1 MALLQDGA
9 FTKRLEALERETAA
23 MAVQLEQARGEAATA
38 REDAATAR
46 ADAATARRETAAM
59 AVQLETMTKRCELA
73 ERKLAAEVEVERQ
86 AGDQRQR
93 AASRSFEKKAKEVVE
108 TSLDHLKT
116 DISESVEDTKTG
128 IFNKLA

>member
-1 MALLQDGA
+1 MSLEQECVATLANNSEPTDSE
-9 FTKRLEALERETAA
+9 LEA
-23 MAVQLEQARGEAATA
+23 
-38 REDAATAR
+38 
-46 ADAATARRETAAM
+46 
-59 AVQLETMTKRCELA
+59 MTKRCNTAEARLADMEVRLADMEVRFAVMKVERDDATSELA
-73 ERKLAAEVEVERQ
+73 KQNEEARIEKAGEVEVERQ

-93 AASRSFEKKAKEVVE
+93 AASGSFEKKAKEVVK